1 MKFLRN
7 TLFVSSV
14 ALVLSSCT
22 KSETESPETLL
33 PQANTIAA
41 IAAAVPDGDSTAIN
55 TQALINKD
63 WKYFEYYTNY
73 NTSAPKLVY
82 KDGKTP
88 VSLDLKPIK
97 VRYNSDGTYSE
108 TTAAGTTLNGTYD
121 LTNLG
126 KQLNVH
132 INNVTFSSRI
142 WITSDVLKWNAI
154 DGGNYGIM
162 MPVLPVTDPTK
173 TIEQMLTATKWK
185 YDICF
190 WNYSLGT
197 SDIVYMPGKIFINP
211 LQNSTEQYFSNHTW
225 TAVSNGGVVQ
235 NGTWTLSG
243 NKVTITVGTVAATN
257 TITILRTG
265 QMEQLS
271 DPNFSGT
278 RNGVYARFV
287 PAN

>member
-1 MKFLRN
+1 MKILSN
-7 TLFVSSV
+7 ALFVSSV
-14 ALVLSSCT
+14 ALFFSACT
-22 KSETESPETLL
+22 KSENETPETLL
-33 PQANTIAA
+33 PKVNTIAA
-41 IAAAVPDGDSTAIN
+41 VAGIQEIDSTTIN

-73 NTSAPKLVY
+73 NTAAPKLVY

-97 VRYNSDGTYSE
+97 VRYNSNGTYSE

-121 LTNLG
+121 LSNLG
-126 KQLNVH
+126 KQLNIH
-132 INNVTFSSRI
+132 INNQTFSSRI
-142 WITSDVLKWNAI
+142 WPTSDVLKWNAI

-173 TIEQMLTATKWK
+173 TLEQMLTANKWK

-190 WNYSLGT
+190 WNYSLAT

-225 TAVSNGGVVQ
+225 TAVSNGGFVQ
-235 NGTWTLSG
+235 NGTWALNG
-243 NKVTITVGTVAATN
+243 NKVTVTVGSTSATH

-265 QMEQLS
+265 QLELLL
-271 DPNFSGT
+271 DPITSST
-278 RNGVYARFV
+278 RGGVYSRFV

>member
-1 MKFLRN
+1 MRVLRN
-7 TLFVSSV
+7 PLFVASV
-14 ALVLSSCT
+14 ALFFLACT
-22 KSETESPETLL
+22 KSENENPETLL
-33 PQANTIAA
+33 PKANAIATIASVQE
-41 IAAAVPDGDSTAIN
+41 IDSTAIN

-63 WKYFEYYTNY
+63 WKYYEYYTNY

-121 LTNLG
+121 LSNLG
-126 KQLNVH
+126 KQLNIH

-142 WITSDVLKWNAI
+142 WPTNDVLKWNAI

-162 MPVLPVTDPTK
+162 MPVLPVTDQTK
-173 TIEQMLTATKWK
+173 TIEQMLTANKWK
-185 YDICF
+185 YDMCF
-190 WNYSLGT
+190 WNYSQAT
-197 SDIVYMPGKIFINP
+197 SDIVYMTNKIFINP

-225 TAVSNGGVVQ
+225 TAITNSGVTQ
-235 NGTWTLSG
+235 TGTWTLNG
-243 NKVTITVGTVAATN
+243 NKVTVTAGTTSLTH

-265 QMEQLS
+265 QMEQLA
-271 DPNFSGT
+271 DPFASST
-278 RNGVYARFV
+278 RGGVYSKFV